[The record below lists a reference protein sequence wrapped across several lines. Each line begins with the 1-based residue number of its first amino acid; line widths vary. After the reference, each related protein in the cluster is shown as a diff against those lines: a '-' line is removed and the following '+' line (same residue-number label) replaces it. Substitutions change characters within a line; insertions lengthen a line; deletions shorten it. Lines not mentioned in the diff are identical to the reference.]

1 MCKCWTQWLLIAVIF
16 IFSLMTLLA
25 GCGIKGPIYLPDE
38 KQKKAALEKNKSQS
52 YAPTLTATQNNKD

>member
-16 IFSLMTLLA
+16 MFSLMTLLA

-38 KQKKAALEKNKSQS
+38 QQKKTTTANNTNKPASNT
-52 YAPTLTATQNNKD
+52 APQTAKD